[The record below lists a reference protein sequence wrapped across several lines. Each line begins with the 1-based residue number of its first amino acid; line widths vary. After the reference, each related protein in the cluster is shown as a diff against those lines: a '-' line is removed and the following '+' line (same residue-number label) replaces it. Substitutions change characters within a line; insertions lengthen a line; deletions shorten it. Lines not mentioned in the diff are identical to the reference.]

1 MVRRKAMI
9 RNETRTLRNQLSF
22 VESNVAWK
30 WQIERLQSELAT
42 LKNILI
48 DAGILVNI
56 NEHGKETI
64 YLINGETFSIRK
76 GEHNANT

>member
-1 MVRRKAMI
+1 MI
-9 RNETRTLRNQLSF
+9 RNETRILRNQLSF

-30 WQIERLQSELAT
+30 WQIERLQSEIAT

-56 NEHGKETI
+56 NEYGKETI

-76 GEHNANT
+76 ENSNANT